1 MENNELI
8 VKNDINAVENV
19 KTSGKTEVKM
29 FTTIDKE
36 NVKEIYNLE
45 NASCDYKV
53 NDVKGQKLRVVDVLI
68 KEFVRELD
76 EPVCNEQG
84 EVIQEYEIKKICI
97 LIDDNHKTYVTASK
111 IFTNQML
118 GFIAQY
124 GLETIKN
131 GLEIE
136 ITERPI
142 KSSNNKGLG
151 FKLV

>member
-19 KTSGKTEVKM
+19 KGTNKTVAKM

-53 NDVKGQKLRVVDVLI
+53 NDIKGQKLRVVDVLI

-76 EPVCNEQG
+76 EPICNEQG
-84 EVIQEYEIKKICI
+84 EVIQEYDVKKVCI
-97 LIDDNHKTYVTASK
+97 LIDENRKTYVTASK

-118 GFIAQY
+118 SFISNY
-124 GLETIKN
+124 GIDEIKK

-136 ITERPI
+136 IIEKPI
-142 KSSNNKGLG
+142 KNSNNKALG
-151 FKLV
+151 FKLI